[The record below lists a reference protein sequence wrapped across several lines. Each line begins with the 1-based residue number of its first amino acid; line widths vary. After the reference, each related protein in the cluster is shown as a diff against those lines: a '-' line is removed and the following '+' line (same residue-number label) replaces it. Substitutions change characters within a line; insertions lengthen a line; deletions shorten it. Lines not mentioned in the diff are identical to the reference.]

1 MKEKIRQFSY
11 FFLIILQTKQI
22 AINVALTLNKGFLRK
37 MHRGANIE
45 KNVTVTDF
53 HSRNTCKLKR
63 KFVDYHWKIGNFDI
77 HRWRWFQILN
87 IRTTYTN
94 LFIFYRIVHRKSIVS
109 TFSFIFIYLKLKFPL
124 RSDSALGK

>member
-45 KNVTVTDF
+45 KKCD
-53 HSRNTCKLKR
+53 C
-63 KFVDYHWKIGNFDI
+63 Y
-77 HRWRWFQILN
+77 
-87 IRTTYTN
+87 
-94 LFIFYRIVHRKSIVS
+94 
-109 TFSFIFIYLKLKFPL
+109 
-124 RSDSALGK
+124 